1 MCIENVTNET
11 LPSNKVFATI
21 EQSSK
26 RALPCITRVSK
37 TKKGNMTTVRTP
49 AKIIPRAFPGIK
61 PEEVQELIA
70 NSRIKTYPPETV
82 ICKENALEYVF
93 YMILEGDFEV
103 TKTINNSDVRLLKSL
118 TAGDF
123 FGEMALIHNAPRA
136 ATVKS
141 KTNVIVLEID
151 KDGFNRVLKRSPSV
165 AMAMVH
171 EISRRLRQND
181 QMAIE
186 DLRMRASELA
196 DAYQKLA
203 EQDLVRREFLS
214 NVAHELRTPLMV
226 AGGYLHAI
234 QKGMFSGQQ
243 LAATID
249 TVVRNVDQITTL
261 VNDLLFLQEIEL
273 VFPEFQAVDIIEV
286 VNNVVGKYRDKAK
299 ARQVTLKVKGERG
312 VSKVRGD
319 AQSLERGIAA
329 LVDNAIK
336 FSPSNSDVEI
346 RFGEQENRVHISV
359 EDHGIGI
366 ASEIRPRIFDR
377 FFHLD
382 RNEEQLFRGLGIG
395 LSITRQVIQQ
405 HQGMLDVES
414 EAGKGSKFTMSL
426 PKWL

>member
-1 MCIENVTNET
+1 
-11 LPSNKVFATI
+11 
-21 EQSSK
+21 
-26 RALPCITRVSK
+26 
-37 TKKGNMTTVRTP
+37 MTTIRTP

-70 NSRIKTYPPETV
+70 NSRIQTYPPETV
-82 ICKENALEYVF
+82 VCREDAIENVF
-93 YMILEGDFEV
+93 YMILEGNFEV

-151 KDGFNRVLKRSPSV
+151 KEGFNRVLKRSPSV

-186 DLRMRASELA
+186 DLRLRASELA

-243 LAATID
+243 LATTIE

-273 VFPEFQAVDIIEV
+273 VFPEFQAVDIVEV
-286 VNNVVGKYRDKAK
+286 VNSVVSKNGEKAK
-299 ARQVTLKVKGERG
+299 ARRVTLKVKGDRS

-319 AQSLERGIAA
+319 AQSLERAITA

-336 FSPSNSDVEI
+336 FSPPNSDVEI
-346 RFGEQENRVHISV
+346 RLGEQEDRVRVSV
-359 EDHGIGI
+359 EDRGIGI
-366 ASEIRPRIFDR
+366 ASEVRPRIFDR

-382 RNEEQLFRGLGIG
+382 RNEDQLFRGLGIG
-395 LSITRQVIQQ
+395 LSIARQVIQQ

-414 EAGKGSKFTMSL
+414 ETGKGSKFTLSL
-426 PKWL
+426 LKWK

>member
-1 MCIENVTNET
+1 
-11 LPSNKVFATI
+11 
-21 EQSSK
+21 
-26 RALPCITRVSK
+26 
-37 TKKGNMTTVRTP
+37 MTTIRTP

-61 PEEVQELIA
+61 PEEVQEIIV
-70 NSRIKTYPPETV
+70 NCRITTYPPETV
-82 ICKENALEYVF
+82 ICKENELEYIF

-103 TKTINNSDVRLLKSL
+103 TKVINNSEVRLLKSL

-141 KTNVIVLEID
+141 KTNAIMLELD
-151 KDGFNRVLKRSPSV
+151 KDGFNRVLKQSPSV

-203 EQDLVRREFLS
+203 EQDLMRREFLS
-214 NVAHELRTPLMV
+214 NIAHQLRTPLMV
-226 AGGYLHAI
+226 ASGYLHAI
-234 QKGMFSGQQ
+234 KKEMVSGEQ
-243 LAATID
+243 LNATIE
-249 TVVRNVDQITTL
+249 TISRNVDQINTL
-261 VNDLLFLQEIEL
+261 ANDLLFLQEIEL
-273 VFPEFQAVDIIEV
+273 VLPEFQPVDVIEV
-286 VNNVVGKYRDKAK
+286 VNEVVRKYEEKAQ
-299 ARQVTLKVKGERG
+299 AQQITLKVKGDHTL
-312 VSKVRGD
+312 SKIRGD
-319 AQSLERGIAA
+319 AQSLERAITA

-336 FSPSNSDVEI
+336 FSFPNGNVEI
-346 RFGEQENRVHISV
+346 SFAEQGNRVRISI

-366 ASEIRPRIFDR
+366 APEIRPRIFDR

-382 RNEEQLFRGLGIG
+382 KNGDQLYSGLGIG

-405 HQGMLDVES
+405 HQGTMDLES
-414 EAGKGSKFTMSL
+414 ETGKGSKFTLSL
-426 PKWL
+426 LKWKT